1 MISLIFFDLFLFKEV
16 NGGKKR
22 KGECSRYVEFEKEV
36 VFRILEVENVLCFDF
51 LIL

>member
-1 MISLIFFDLFLFKEV
+1 MISILFFDLFFYKED

-22 KGECSRYVEFEKEV
+22 KGECSRYVEFEKD